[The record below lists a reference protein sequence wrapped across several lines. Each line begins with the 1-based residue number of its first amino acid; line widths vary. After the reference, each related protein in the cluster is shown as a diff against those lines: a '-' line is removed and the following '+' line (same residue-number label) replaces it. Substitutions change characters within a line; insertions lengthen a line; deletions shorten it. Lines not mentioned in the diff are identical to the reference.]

1 MTVVAGFAS
10 RIAGLAPQTAA
21 LIAAL
26 VSAATIA
33 GALIF
38 ERFGYAPCDLCLQQ
52 RWAYYIGVPL
62 ALAAALVSAVRPRLG
77 GWLLAGVALLFAG
90 SAVFGAWHA
99 GVEWGFWPGPAGCT
113 GAASQRAAD
122 MGDFLKQIE
131 ATRLVRCDE
140 VSLRILGLSLAGWNA
155 VISLGASGLAAI
167 GARNGLRA
175 QSAPGVGDLR

>member
-1 MTVVAGFAS
+1 MTAAAGFAS
-10 RIAGLAPQTAA
+10 RIAGMGPQGAA
-21 LIAAL
+21 WLVAIA
-26 VSAATIA
+26 SAATIS
-33 GALIF
+33 GAWVF
-38 ERFGYAPCDLCLQQ
+38 ELFGFAPCDLCLQQ

-62 ALAAALVSAVRPRLG
+62 ALAAAILSTVRPRAG
-77 GWLLAGVALLFAG
+77 GLLLAVVALVFAG

-131 ATRLVRCDE
+131 ATKLVRCDE

-155 VISLGASGLAAI
+155 LISLCASGLAAI
-167 GARNGLRA
+167 GAKNALGSGKRA
-175 QSAPGVGDLR
+175 LAHCS